1 MYIHIR
7 YIYFFTQLMHSINTF
22 QKTVNSARLWK
33 EKNKTLRWCQ
43 HTYHIFKEVQQKKVK

>member
-1 MYIHIR
+1 
-7 YIYFFTQLMHSINTF
+7 MHSINTF